1 MHKRSKL
8 KIFAHNLKVLFKRK
22 LLKNI
27 IFLIILVLL
36 IVFLVLF
43 NMYNDNLKPVK
54 AKAKDVTFIIEEGD
68 TISSIALELKKQNL
82 IKSELAYKIYVKFH
96 NFKNLDVGI
105 YSLNPNMGVKKIIK
119 TLEKGTI
126 YGTENITFTV
136 PEGFNIEKIAEY
148 SETVTNNTK
157 EDIIATWKDPKFIDE
172 AISKYWFLT
181 EEIKNSEIRYP
192 LEGYLFP
199 ETYYFDNKDITP
211 EDIAYTMLDQM
222 EEILNKYKSEIEANS
237 YSLHQMLALAS
248 IIEKEGTID
257 KDRDKIASV
266 FYNRLN
272 SGMSLGSDVTT
283 YYAVNKDFT
292 EELTQQELDDCNGYN
307 TRASCGITI
316 PVGPICSPGLSSIIS
331 VIEPAQTNY
340 YYFIGNI
347 CDGKSTDTYFAETY
361 SEHQSNIARYLTC

>member
-8 KIFAHNLKVLFKRK
+8 KIFAHNLMVLFKRK
-22 LLKNI
+22 LKRNI
-27 IFLIILVLL
+27 IVLIVLALFSTLL
-36 IVFLVLF
+36 IMFLV
-43 NMYNDNLKPVK
+43 YNNGLKPVTN
-54 AKAKDVTFIIEEGD
+54 KAKDLTFIIEEGD
-68 TISSIALELKKQNL
+68 TYSSIASTLKENNL
-82 IKSELAYKIYVKFH
+82 IKSELAYKVYVKFH
-96 NFKNLDVGI
+96 NLKSLDVGI
-105 YSLNPNMGVKKIIK
+105 YNLSPNMGVKKVVE

-126 YGTENITFTV
+126 YGTENITFTI
-136 PEGFNIEKIAEY
+136 PEGWNIEKIAKY
-148 SETVTNNTK
+148 AETVTNNSY
-157 EDIIATWKDPKFIDE
+157 EDIISAWKDSAFIDE

-181 EEIKNSEIRYP
+181 DEIKNPEIRYS

-211 EDIAYTMLDQM
+211 QDIAYKMLDQM
-222 EEILNKYKSEIEANS
+222 DEVLSKYKTEIEANS
-237 YSLHQMLALAS
+237 YSFHQMIALAS
-248 IIEKEGTID
+248 IIEKEGTVD
-257 KDRDKIASV
+257 EDRDKIASV

-272 SGMSLGSDVTT
+272 SGMPLGSDVTT

-307 TRASCGITI
+307 TRANCGISI
-316 PVGPICSPGLSSIIS
+316 PIGPICSPGLSSVIS